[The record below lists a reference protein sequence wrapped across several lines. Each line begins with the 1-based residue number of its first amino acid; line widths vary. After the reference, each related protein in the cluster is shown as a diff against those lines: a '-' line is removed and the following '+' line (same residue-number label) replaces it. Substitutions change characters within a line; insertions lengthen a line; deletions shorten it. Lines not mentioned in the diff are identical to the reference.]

1 MGLVDKKKPQIK
13 SWVKGALFSALL
25 CFVATIPC
33 YAQGIRLELGNGPS
47 GTETGVQL
55 LILLTILSVAP
66 SILLMTTSF
75 VRLIIVFSIL
85 RQAMGIGQLPPTQ
98 VLISLSLLLTFLIM
112 QPTFTRINTEAI
124 QPFVKNQIT
133 QDQFLDRAVKPLR
146 SFMLAQTKEGEL
158 QTALRIAKIKEKLD
172 SPDQVPLHLLTMAF
186 MLGELKAAFQ
196 IGFML
201 FLPFVIIDLLVSSAL
216 VSVGLMF
223 LPPTTLSL
231 PFKII
236 LFVLVDGWNILC
248 EGLVN
253 SFRAVG

>member
-1 MGLVDKKKPQIK
+1 
-13 SWVKGALFSALL
+13 
-25 CFVATIPC
+25 
-33 YAQGIRLELGNGPS
+33 
-47 GTETGVQL
+47 
-55 LILLTILSVAP
+55 
-66 SILLMTTSF
+66 
-75 VRLIIVFSIL
+75 
-85 RQAMGIGQLPPTQ
+85 
-98 VLISLSLLLTFLIM
+98 
-112 QPTFTRINTEAI
+112 
-124 QPFVKNQIT
+124 VKNQIT
-133 QDQFLDRAVKPLR
+133 QDVFLDRAVKPLR
-146 SFMLAQTKEGEL
+146 KFMLAQTKEAEL
-158 QTALRIAKIKEKLD
+158 NTALKIGKVKDKLKSAD
-172 SPDQVPLHLLTMAF
+172 EVPLHLLTVAF

-253 SFRAVG
+253 SFQVVN

>member
-1 MGLVDKKKPQIK
+1 MLRHGLIIL
-13 SWVKGALFSALL
+13 SFWVLGFLK
-25 CFVATIPC
+25 PC
-33 YAQGIRLELGNGPS
+33 YAAGLRLELGGAGS
-47 GTETGVQL
+47 GTETGIQL
-55 LILLTILSVAP
+55 LILLSILSVAP

-75 VRLIIVFSIL
+75 VRLVIVFSIL
-85 RQAMGIGQLPPTQ
+85 RQAMGVGQLPPTQ

-112 QPTFTRINTEAI
+112 QPTFTRINNEAI
-124 QPFVKNQIT
+124 QPFVKLQINQE
-133 QDQFLDRAVKPLR
+133 QFLDRAIRPLR
-146 SFMLAQTKEGEL
+146 SFMLAQTKEAEL
-158 QTALRIAKIKEKLD
+158 KTALKLGKIKEKLD
-172 SPDQVPLHLLTMAF
+172 SPDQVPLHLLTIAF

-236 LFVLVDGWNILC
+236 LFVLVDGWSILC

-253 SFRAVG
+253 SFKVVS

>member
-1 MGLVDKKKPQIK
+1 
-13 SWVKGALFSALL
+13 
-25 CFVATIPC
+25 
-33 YAQGIRLELGNGPS
+33 
-47 GTETGVQL
+47 
-55 LILLTILSVAP
+55 
-66 SILLMTTSF
+66 
-75 VRLIIVFSIL
+75 
-85 RQAMGIGQLPPTQ
+85 MGIGQLPPTQ
-98 VLISLSLLLTFLIM
+98 VLISLALILTFLIM
-112 QPTFTRINTEAI
+112 QPTFTQINNDAI

-133 QDQFLDRAVKPLR
+133 QDVFLDRAIKPLR
-146 SFMLAQTKEGEL
+146 KFMLTQTKENEL
-158 QTALRIAKIKEKLD
+158 KTALKLGKIKEKELK
-172 SPDQVPLHLLTMAF
+172 SPDEVPLHLLTLAF

-253 SFRAVG
+253 SFQAVN

>member
-1 MGLVDKKKPQIK
+1 MELVGKRVFTLLSLWLLTIVPSYAAGL
-13 SWVKGALFSALL
+13 
-25 CFVATIPC
+25 
-33 YAQGIRLELGNGPS
+33 RLELGGGPT

-75 VRLIIVFSIL
+75 VRIVIVFSIL

-112 QPTFTRINTEAI
+112 QPTFTQINDTAI

-133 QDQFLDRAVKPLR
+133 QDVFLDRSIKPLR
-146 SFMLAQTKEGEL
+146 AFMLKQVKEPEL
-158 QTALRIAKIKEKLD
+158 QTALKLGKVTQKLK
-172 SPDQVPLHLLTMAF
+172 SPDEVPLHLLTLAF

-253 SFRAVG
+253 SFQAVS

>member
-1 MGLVDKKKPQIK
+1 MTASKLADNIKLVAKRIVSLISLWLLAYLPSCAAGL
-13 SWVKGALFSALL
+13 
-25 CFVATIPC
+25 
-33 YAQGIRLELGNGPS
+33 RLELGGGTT
-47 GTETGVQL
+47 GTETSVQL

-75 VRLIIVFSIL
+75 VRIVIVFSIL

-98 VLISLSLLLTFLIM
+98 VLISLAMILTFLIM
-112 QPTFTRINTEAI
+112 QPTFTHINNEAI

-133 QDQFLDRAVKPLR
+133 QDVFLDRAIKPLR
-146 SFMLAQTKEGEL
+146 KFMLAQTKETEL
-158 QTALRIAKIKEKLD
+158 KTALKLGKITAKLK
-172 SPDQVPLHLLTMAF
+172 SPDEVPLHLLTLAF

-253 SFRAVG
+253 SFQVVN